1 MKNLKSPKLYF
12 QVYDALREYIIKN
25 NLKPGD
31 KMPTEAEM
39 TEALGVSRNVL
50 REGIKTLEIIG
61 VLSSKPGV
69 GMIINSFN
77 SNFLSSCIYL
87 NLIADN
93 IDLALDAQQV
103 RKVLELGFAKQ
114 SFAKITDSK
123 IARLEELVAQMSHL
137 DDAQAP
143 YEIDKEFH
151 GILLSDVPNQVLKA
165 FADSAW
171 ACDKYFRQGEV
182 YDDQLRVKKHAMI
195 VEALKNR
202 SYEDY
207 YAALKYH
214 FTFQYKTPKDKQ
226 EV

>member
-77 SNFLSSCIYL
+77 SNFLSSCIYQKFDCKML
-87 NLIADN
+87 LLLLLFIYSILPTLFTLSSLI
-93 IDLALDAQQV
+93 
-103 RKVLELGFAKQ
+103 
-114 SFAKITDSK
+114 
-123 IARLEELVAQMSHL
+123 
-137 DDAQAP
+137 
-143 YEIDKEFH
+143 
-151 GILLSDVPNQVLKA
+151 LS
-165 FADSAW
+165 
-171 ACDKYFRQGEV
+171 
-182 YDDQLRVKKHAMI
+182 
-195 VEALKNR
+195 
-202 SYEDY
+202 
-207 YAALKYH
+207 
-214 FTFQYKTPKDKQ
+214 
-226 EV
+226 